1 MKRIGSFILALFLLI
16 SSLSVTLHADDLDD
30 PDVDLGVGF
39 GKFFENYGY
48 EYLATLENGEDL
60 QELYDKIDTKA
71 ILFDL
76 GYTSELG
83 EGNTLVTV
91 SYSTYGISGDDARK
105 VWEIYKD
112 DHPLYYWLDPEASI
126 TESKISIAV
135 EADLVT
141 KTVRSQYT
149 KDINAALEEII
160 TSTNGVYSAYSIVL
174 AYHDTLIERMD
185 LAYEGD
191 GVMPS
196 AEHISNTILGAFS
209 TGKGTSTA
217 YAKALQLLLDYSEI
231 ESVLVN
237 GTRDGIPHTWNI
249 VKLDDGKW
257 YWCDLTLDEE
267 DLDATAF
274 CLTEEEF
281 FALPYEYEY
290 YLPTGVGDTYL
301 YELPERAESAYS
313 GDELKIGDTFTVDGF
328 TYAVS
333 GYNKVKLVG
342 VSLKSGDV
350 TIPASVTG
358 LNADHKVTSI
368 GTLATENCDGVT
380 SVTLPASI
388 ARVFGD
394 AFTGMRGLK
403 KIYFDG
409 DAPKMHGADSDMP
422 SFDADKIVLYADPAK
437 SGWFDSEHYDAGA
450 KTWMGYRIKKL
461 GVSEGVAV
469 CGQILSY
476 DCKNEAVVTL
486 VQVGEVMYETTLDA
500 SGIDGQNTRVFTLE
514 DVEDGVYDLV
524 IKVDGHLQFTVTGIT
539 VDGADVDL
547 RESEKAEIATMTLIS
562 GDANGDGC
570 VDLKDVTLLTSSNT
584 YGKTYDEAAAKSAD
598 INGDK
603 CFDLKDLTIITS
615 DKNYGK
621 SDVVIEY

>member
-1 MKRIGSFILALFLLI
+1 MKRIGSFILAFFVLI
-16 SSLSVTLHADDLDD
+16 SSLSVTLYADEFED

-83 EGNTLVTV
+83 EGNTLATV
-91 SYSTYGISGDDARK
+91 NYSTYGISGDDARK

-112 DHPLYYWLDPEASI
+112 DHPLYYWLDTEASI
-126 TESKISIAV
+126 TESNISITV

-141 KTVRSQYT
+141 KTVRGQYT

-174 AYHDTLIERMD
+174 AYHDALIERMD
-185 LAYEGD
+185 LAYEED
-191 GVMPS
+191 GVTPS
-196 AEHISNTILGAFS
+196 REHISNTILGAFS
-209 TGKGTSTA
+209 TGTGTGTA

-237 GTRDGIPHTWNI
+237 GTRDGTPHTWNI

-257 YWCDLTLDEE
+257 YWCDLSLDEE
-267 DLDATAF
+267 SLDATAF

-333 GYNKVKLVG
+333 GYYKAKLVG
-342 VSLKSGDV
+342 VSSKSGDV

-358 LNADHKVTSI
+358 PSADLKVTSI
-368 GTLATENCDGVT
+368 GTLEAENCDGVT

-388 ARVFGD
+388 ARIFGD
-394 AFTGMRGLK
+394 AFTGMSGLK

-409 DAPKMHGADSDMP
+409 DAPVISGADSDMP

-437 SGWFDSEHYDAGA
+437 NGWFDSEQYDESAG
-450 KTWMGYRIKKL
+450 TWMGYRIKKI
-461 GVSEGVAV
+461 GTSEGVTV
-469 CGQILSY
+469 FGQILSY

-524 IKVDGHLQFTVTGIT
+524 IEVDGHLSFTVTGIT

-547 RESEKAEIATMTLIS
+547 RESERADIATMTLIA
-562 GDANGDGC
+562 GDINGDGC
-570 VDLKDVTLLTSSNT
+570 VDLKDVTALTSSNT
-584 YGKTYDEAAAKSAD
+584 YGKAYGEAETKSAD
-598 INGDK
+598 VNGDE